1 MRKGRRAFQIGI
13 PESANTSTNIRG
25 PSPARDLV
33 WPEDLV
39 LVHQEVRRAGAVVW
53 RGLEYQGHQTD
64 LNSLLN
70 EITSLSMLEVRSSI
84 R

>member
-1 MRKGRRAFQIGI
+1 MGHILA
-13 PESANTSTNIRG
+13 T
-25 PSPARDLV
+25 ARDFIWL
-33 WPEDLV
+33 EDLV
-39 LVHQEVRRAGAVVW
+39 LGHREEMGRAGAVVW

-70 EITSLSMLEVRSSI
+70 ETTSLSTLEVRSSG

>member
-1 MRKGRRAFQIGI
+1 MGHVLA
-13 PESANTSTNIRG
+13 T
-25 PSPARDLV
+25 ARDLI

-39 LVHQEVRRAGAVVW
+39 LVHQGEVRRAGAVVW
-53 RGLEYQGHQTD
+53 GGLEYQGHQTD

-70 EITSLSMLEVRSSI
+70 ETTSLSMLEVRSSV